1 MGFFSSNKRGL
12 TWSPFSTRL
21 GVRSS
26 VVLMSSSGCLVQ
38 IIVTIHNVTNRKNK
52 TAEISIA
59 VAKSRPDMIV
69 NLAYSKGSVVT
80 LAIGAV
86 AKSIHDYVTWLHPMA
101 NWIIFVRYLFSLILF
116 SCRNAEKMITIFSYN
131 EKFSNTTFKS
141 YFREN
146 YQHHHPRVMRLVT
159 SMKYCYVMSTGQ
171 WSWTSPSRFE
181 FSFIVL

>member
-59 VAKSRPDMIV
+59 VAKSRLDMMV
-69 NLAYSKGSVVT
+69 NLAYRKGSVVT

-101 NWIIFVRYLFSLILF
+101 NWIIFVRYFFSVILF
-116 SCRNAEKMITIFSYN
+116 SCRNVEKMITFFHKMKNLVMLHLKVIS
-131 EKFSNTTFKS
+131 EKTISITIRELWGLWRPWNT
-141 YFREN
+141 
-146 YQHHHPRVMRLVT
+146 
-159 SMKYCYVMSTGQ
+159 YCYVMSNG
-171 WSWTSPSRFE
+171 SVIMNKP
-181 FSFIVL
+181 